1 MKLPRSQNQCPHF
14 STKPC
19 DRPRSENHCPPTDG
33 LGSFEMNG
41 HQDSGTACDASRQGG
56 IPMDFTLPKLY
67 YWRDLLSARIWP
79 VFFGRYDLGCLA
91 HRAAETYRWPKRF
104 SIDLDPSLWS
114 KRPLIAATWVSIWRY
129 NVQGIF
135 LWWEELPR
143 SYDILHK
150 KEWQFL
156 KPSHTMI
163 YNLLRWLL
171 MATFWRLL
179 GVFSCQSYQQLWFPK
194 VISSI
199 QVDQHYET

>member
-41 HQDSGTACDASRQGG
+41 HQDSGTACDASRQGE
-56 IPMDFTLPKLY
+56 IPMEFTLPKLY

-114 KRPLIAATWVSIWRY
+114 KRPLIAAIWYPSEGTMFKASFSNEKNFQGRTIFFTRW
-129 NVQGIF
+129 NGSSWNQGIQWF
-135 LWWEELPR
+135 TIYYDGCWWQHFEGFWGFSPVKIIN
-143 SYDILHK
+143 SYG
-150 KEWQFL
+150 
-156 KPSHTMI
+156 S
-163 YNLLRWLL
+163 
-171 MATFWRLL
+171 
-179 GVFSCQSYQQLWFPK
+179 PK
-194 VISSI
+194 
-199 QVDQHYET
+199 